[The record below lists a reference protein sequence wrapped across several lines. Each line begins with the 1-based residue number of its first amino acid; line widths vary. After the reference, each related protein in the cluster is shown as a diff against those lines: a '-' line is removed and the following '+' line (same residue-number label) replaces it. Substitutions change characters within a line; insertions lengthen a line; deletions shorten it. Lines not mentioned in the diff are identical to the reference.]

1 MVISCDD
8 TKTMETAI
16 EVLLTGYL
24 NTLRAVDIEDLLN
37 AEFEN
42 YTMAQ
47 ENLHWVIKEFKTKK
61 GLL

>member
-1 MVISCDD
+1 
-8 TKTMETAI
+8 METAI